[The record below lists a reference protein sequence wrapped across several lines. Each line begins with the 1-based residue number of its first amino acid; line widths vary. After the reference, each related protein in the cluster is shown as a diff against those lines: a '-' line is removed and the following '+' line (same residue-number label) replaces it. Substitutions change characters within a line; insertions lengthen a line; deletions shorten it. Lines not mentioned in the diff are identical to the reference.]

1 MTCQKC
7 KGLMIEEQH
16 PELAPEALVHRCL
29 NCGLVLD
36 SLIQKN
42 RLTSRR
48 GKGSFLHA
56 A

>member
-16 PELAPEALVHRCL
+16 PELAPEAVVHRCL

-36 SLIQKN
+36 SLIRQN
-42 RLTSRR
+42 RLSSRH
-48 GKGSFLHA
+48 GKETLVHA